1 MYVTI
6 LSDCNQTFIG
16 HVLQGAKVAAC
27 VRAIITNPAAFQRVP
42 ATSSADLTATAGS
55 AVAAVQH
62 APHTAAPRPPSGGF
76 GSWFG
81 FRSAS
86 TRPASAPAASGST
99 CSGKPAG
106 SHRLVIEPRHDAEV
120 CGAHGCRL
128 CPANLCK
135 GRELAALRAAHPDRR
150 IVYCGDGANDLCPA
164 LALGPQDVLLARAG
178 HALER
183 LVAERQAD
191 SSGDGHRVAAAVHS
205 WASHEDLFRLVQQH
219 AA

>member
-1 MYVTI
+1 M
-6 LSDCNQTFIG
+6 QT
-16 HVLQGAKVAAC
+16 
-27 VRAIITNPAAFQRVP
+27 IITNPAAFQRVP
-42 ATSSADLTATAGS
+42 AALAADLSAAAGSSAATAQQ
-55 AVAAVQH
+55 AQQ
-62 APHTAAPRPPSGGF
+62 APAPRPPSAGF

-81 FRSAS
+81 FRSAAS
-86 TRPASAPAASGST
+86 RPASAPAAISSS

-106 SHRLVIEPRHDAEV
+106 SHRLVIEPRHDTEV

-135 GRELAALRAAHPDRR
+135 GRELAALRAARPGRR

-178 HALER
+178 HELER
-183 LVAERQAD
+183 LVAQRQA
-191 SSGDGHRVAAAVHS
+191 GGAPDGRRVAAAVHT
-205 WASHEDLFRLVQQH
+205 WATHEDLFRLVQQH